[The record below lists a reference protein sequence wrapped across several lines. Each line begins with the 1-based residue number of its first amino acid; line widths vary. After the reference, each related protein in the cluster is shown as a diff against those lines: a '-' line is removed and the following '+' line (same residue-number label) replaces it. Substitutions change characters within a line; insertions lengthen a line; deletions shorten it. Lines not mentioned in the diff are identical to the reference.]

1 MFRPLLRQ
9 RRSLFFMALV
19 AAISSPSLQ
28 ATSPEQN
35 VALTMTLKPTWEGA
49 AMNGLAIRYTFHPL
63 RPDTSLTLDWPT
75 LLPEHGRTTDQIT
88 DLQVTDIGGPL
99 RMSAGAGP
107 GAGDGK
113 MQAYTSDR
121 PPHGLVTVSYRV
133 PAAKDR
139 SPKGGPREALQ
150 KAAGGLVTSGQ
161 GVLLLPHDGAPILD
175 ARWDLPAGVE
185 AQGSFGGAH
194 FVTHQSRDDLLSG
207 FLLAGHFRTDPLA
220 PTGKGF
226 AAYILG
232 ESRVTT
238 PAMMSWVK
246 RLYEAERKAFHGSA
260 DKSFR
265 IFFVSYDGGLP
276 DSGTADPNGILL
288 YVPPD
293 DPSSD
298 ASLKILMAHE
308 MVHVWQPAFSDTD
321 SSDWFIE
328 GSAVYFESVI
338 PYEAGLITRDEFLD
352 DINEQTTAYYVNPLR
367 NVANSQIEA
376 VKWTTRTSWRVPYCR
391 GQLYFADLDARVRKI
406 SAGKRTLFDVLSS
419 YAERR
424 GKGTDMQVWRD
435 VLLAKVD
442 ASAVRAFDSMMA
454 GHTIQPVD
462 GAFGNTVR
470 AEPTTFQVLPKGDA
484 VDKDEPHVGPK
495 AIVVSGL
502 KWVPAPSP
510 APSTH

>member
-1 MFRPLLRQ
+1 MFRPLFRQ
-9 RRSLFFMALV
+9 RRSLFFAALV
-19 AAISSPSLQ
+19 AALTSPSLQ
-28 ATSPEQN
+28 ATSPEQR
-35 VALTMTLKPTWEGA
+35 VALTMTLKPTWEGT
-49 AMNGLAIRYTFHPL
+49 AMDGLAVRYTFQPL
-63 RPDTSLTLDWPT
+63 HPDTSLTLDWPT

-88 DLQVTDIGGPL
+88 DLQVVDANGPL

-107 GAGDGK
+107 GAGAGK
-113 MQAYTSDR
+113 MQPYTSDR
-121 PPHGLVTVSYRV
+121 PTQGLVTVSYRV

-150 KAAGGLVTSGQ
+150 KVAGGLVTSGN

-185 AQGSFGGAH
+185 AQGSFGGLH

-220 PTGKGF
+220 PTDKGF

-232 ESRVTT
+232 ESRVTS

-265 IFFVSYDGGLP
+265 MFFVSYDGGLP

-288 YVPPD
+288 YVPPE

-298 ASLKILMAHE
+298 ASLQILMAHE

-338 PYEAGLITRDEFLD
+338 PYQAGLITRDEFLAD
-352 DINEQTTAYYVNPLR
+352 VNEQTADYYVNPLR

-376 VKWTTRTSWRVPYCR
+376 VKWTTRTSWKVPYCR

-419 YAERR
+419 YADRR
-424 GKGTDMQVWRD
+424 GKGTDMQAWRD
-435 VLLAKVD
+435 VLLDKVD

-462 GAFGNTVR
+462 GAFGDTVR
-470 AEPTTFQVLPKGDA
+470 AEPTTFHVSPKGDA
-484 VDKDEPHVGPK
+484 VDGNGLHVEPK
-495 AIVVSGL
+495 AVVVSGL
-502 KWVPAPSP
+502 KWVPAPS
-510 APSTH
+510 TH